1 MKWTGWSTP
10 IGDPPLYLLD
20 DEEEE
25 VEAEEEF
32 LQTRNQIWGLL
43 LACGPDQKIK
53 KLAEEGMNLEIPI
66 ELKRIEDER
75 LRNLCGRKHTWEFCA
90 A

>member
-1 MKWTGWSTP
+1 MKWTGWSAP

-25 VEAEEEF
+25 VAVREEF

-43 LACGPDQKIK
+43 LACGPDQEIK

-75 LRNLCGRKHTWEFCA
+75 FRNLCGRKHTREFCA
-90 A
+90 V